1 MEMEVDREP
10 CPNPMPPAGEVA
22 ITAGNATSSPP
33 QPPQPSPSP
42 VSTSGSD
49 DALLTL
55 PISQPNGTTV
65 GTRRSK
71 RARSVPTGE
80 AVGSAASAR
89 RKRHGSREPRAGAM
103 PAAAVAASP
112 GERNVRRV
120 GRRVKREETGNEG
133 VVEGEEAAWKVRR
146 RKSATAM
153 AEASKR
159 LVVVAKRE
167 KDSSLALV
175 PHRPTNCAYV
185 GANNEGQNGWKVIS
199 EMVADL
205 VMWKHVDRSAFW
217 FGSGS
222 MLFIS
227 SSFSRG
233 MNFSP
238 ISVCCHFGVVILGL
252 AFFTDSV
259 FQRQRAPVRQFQ
271 LADEDVLHAA
281 QAVLPIANT
290 LISMTQLVFSG
301 EPSTTLKVL
310 PLLLFGAKFGHLLTI
325 QRLLATGFFSCFTLP
340 KLYSCYSSQVHIKG
354 KCFKDQILNAWK
366 SCPRKKLV
374 MTVAVTTFWNLISL
388 KTRIVAAFFCMVTLR
403 YYYQYFKMNS
413 SSQLEMHASVGEEES
428 VVIED

>member
-112 GERNVRRV
+112 EERNVRRV

-133 VVEGEEAAWKVRR
+133 EEAAWKVRR
-146 RKSATAM
+146 RKSATAT
-153 AEASKR
+153 ADASKR

-185 GANNEGQNGWKVIS
+185 GEQS
-199 EMVADL
+199 
-205 VMWKHVDRSAFW
+205 
-217 FGSGS
+217 
-222 MLFIS
+222 
-227 SSFSRG
+227 
-233 MNFSP
+233 
-238 ISVCCHFGVVILGL
+238 
-252 AFFTDSV
+252 
-259 FQRQRAPVRQFQ
+259 
-271 LADEDVLHAA
+271 
-281 QAVLPIANT
+281 
-290 LISMTQLVFSG
+290 
-301 EPSTTLKVL
+301 
-310 PLLLFGAKFGHLLTI
+310 
-325 QRLLATGFFSCFTLP
+325 
-340 KLYSCYSSQVHIKG
+340 
-354 KCFKDQILNAWK
+354 
-366 SCPRKKLV
+366 
-374 MTVAVTTFWNLISL
+374 
-388 KTRIVAAFFCMVTLR
+388 
-403 YYYQYFKMNS
+403 
-413 SSQLEMHASVGEEES
+413 
-428 VVIED
+428 